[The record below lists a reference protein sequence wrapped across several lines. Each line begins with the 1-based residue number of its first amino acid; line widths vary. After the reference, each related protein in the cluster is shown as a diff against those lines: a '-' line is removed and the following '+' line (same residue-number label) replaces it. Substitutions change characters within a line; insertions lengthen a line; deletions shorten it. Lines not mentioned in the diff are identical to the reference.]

1 MKVNYDNDCVII
13 EATRP
18 EYRKLVRIADLGR
31 FEPGISEDDR
41 TLLRG
46 LIGVLQDMEGGRVPR
61 DDIMEV
67 TI

>member
-1 MKVNYDNDCVII
+1 MKINYDNDCII
-13 EATRP
+13 IQATRP
-18 EYRKLVRIADLGR
+18 EYRQLVRIADLGR
-31 FEPGISEDDR
+31 FEAGITEDDR

-67 TI
+67 TL

>member
-1 MKVNYDNDCVII
+1 MKINYDNDCVII

-31 FEPGISEDDR
+31 FEAGITEDDR

-46 LIGVLQDMEGGRVPR
+46 LIGVLQDMEGGRVPS